1 MNARAREPRGRL
13 LITLVLALF
22 LSVVPLPANLDAV
35 RPAFLTLTVI
45 YWSLAAPRAGGIAI
59 GWFSGLALDIFQ
71 GSLLGEHA
79 LALSLVAYIAVREH
93 QKVRAKHVF
102 QQSLMVLGALVIYEC
117 VLFAIDGWTGHTLF
131 GPLHWLQIVTGAL
144 LWPVAA
150 ALLTRSHAPR
160 WES

>member
-13 LITLVLALF
+13 LFTVVLALF
-22 LSVVPLPANLDAV
+22 LSVVPLGANLDAV
-35 RPAFLTLTVI
+35 RPAFLVLTVI
-45 YWSLAAPRAGGIAI
+45 YWSVAAPRAGGIML
-59 GWFSGLALDIFQ
+59 GWLSGLALDVFQ

-79 LALSLVAYIAVREH
+79 LALSLVTYLAVREH

-131 GPLHWLQIVTGAL
+131 GPLHWVQIVTGTL